1 VCMVQERIVYENN
14 GFTILEC
21 DRVKQYDLKILNDN
35 DKVYRI
41 KINGVNQPTFDD
53 LCEAIYYLLKNKV
66 FDHAF
71 LHYKD
76 KVLDAINR
84 AEVERKKEKIS
95 ENNHSDLLSD
105 YF

>member
-1 VCMVQERIVYENN
+1 MNLRLQFLPTLKGWVSLE
-14 GFTILEC
+14 GF
-21 DRVKQYDLKILNDN
+21 YDN